1 MAVTLPIRA
10 KPTSYLRPIFVVDE
24 MNDDEPSYYVPVDLK
39 VFKLSCQTHIL
50 RSLIFLQKKTKNV
63 AVTLPFDLRHP
74 SSVDKTNPVL
84 KSKPVSYLRPV
95 IVPATDAVDELT
107 PEGDYEEIEEEDLTS
122 PISGT
127 VQPSPPVHTHT
138 LYIRLYY
145 N

>member
-1 MAVTLPIRA
+1 VAVTLPIRA
-10 KPTSYLRPIFVVDE
+10 KPTSYLRPVFVVDE
-24 MNDDEPSYYVPVDLK
+24 MNDDEPSYYVPVYL
-39 VFKLSCQTHIL
+39 FKSLNCCQTHIS
-50 RSLIFLQKKTKNV
+50 RSLIFCAKKTKNV
-63 AVTLPFDLRHP
+63 AVTLPFDLRRP

-95 IVPATDAVDELT
+95 IVPTDAVDELT
-107 PEGDYEEIEEEDLTS
+107 PEGDYEEEEEDLTS

>member
-1 MAVTLPIRA
+1 
-10 KPTSYLRPIFVVDE
+10 
-24 MNDDEPSYYVPVDLK
+24 MN
-39 VFKLSCQTHIL
+39 
-50 RSLIFLQKKTKNV
+50 NV

-95 IVPATDAVDELT
+95 IVPTDAVDELT
-107 PEGDYEEIEEEDLTS
+107 PERDYEEEEDLTS